1 MAESKARIAKSKL
14 WSERRCLSLIATEA
28 TIHLPFLTAFFE
40 GEGRK
45 RRIMDGKEV
54 LVINELFTSIK
65 ENEKDKLIEEL
76 TDEEYGSPIF
86 YQAYLDSKK

>member
-1 MAESKARIAKSKL
+1 
-14 WSERRCLSLIATEA
+14 
-28 TIHLPFLTAFFE
+28 
-40 GEGRK
+40 
-45 RRIMDGKEV
+45 MDGKEV

-65 ENEKDKLIEEL
+65 ENEKDKLIKEL